1 MSAQPLQ
8 LFDTY
13 ERRVRPFESIQPGR
27 VGLYTCGPT
36 VYNYAHIGN
45 LRTYLFEDC
54 LRRVLQAN
62 GYDVQHVMNITD
74 VGHLTS
80 DADSGDDKMELGAKR
95 MGMNAWD
102 LATFYTEAFQQD
114 LSALNI
120 LPPSIWCKAT
130 DHIPEQ
136 IAFVADLEAKGFTYL
151 TADGVYFDSQKL
163 SDYGHLARLDIEGL
177 RQGARVDPGARRFV
191 TDFALWKFS
200 SPEDQRQMEWDSPW
214 GRGFPGWH
222 IECSAMSAKY
232 LGDLFDI
239 HCGGEDHIPIH
250 HTNEI
255 AQTEASRGTRL
266 ANFWLHGYFLQLDQA
281 KMSKSTGEFLRL
293 ETLAEHRISP
303 LVYRYFCMTA
313 HYRTQMAFSWESLK
327 ASQTALNR
335 LYQAAF
341 DWGESGKVLPDV
353 VAAFEAQVNDDLN
366 FPRALA
372 VVWELVKSN
381 ANDGDKKATLLKLD
395 DWLGLDIGQWAP
407 AALVVPASVA
417 ALVVA
422 RQQARKDRD
431 FAAADLIR
439 GEIEALG
446 FSVEDTREGPKI
458 AVLAS

>member
-54 LRRVLQAN
+54 LRRVLHAN

-163 SDYGHLARLDIEGL
+163 SDYGHRAR
-177 RQGARVDPGARRFV
+177 
-191 TDFALWKFS
+191 
-200 SPEDQRQMEWDSPW
+200 
-214 GRGFPGWH
+214 
-222 IECSAMSAKY
+222 
-232 LGDLFDI
+232 
-239 HCGGEDHIPIH
+239 
-250 HTNEI
+250 
-255 AQTEASRGTRL
+255 
-266 ANFWLHGYFLQLDQA
+266 
-281 KMSKSTGEFLRL
+281 
-293 ETLAEHRISP
+293 
-303 LVYRYFCMTA
+303 
-313 HYRTQMAFSWESLK
+313 
-327 ASQTALNR
+327 
-335 LYQAAF
+335 
-341 DWGESGKVLPDV
+341 
-353 VAAFEAQVNDDLN
+353 
-366 FPRALA
+366 
-372 VVWELVKSN
+372 
-381 ANDGDKKATLLKLD
+381 
-395 DWLGLDIGQWAP
+395 
-407 AALVVPASVA
+407 
-417 ALVVA
+417 
-422 RQQARKDRD
+422 
-431 FAAADLIR
+431 
-439 GEIEALG
+439 
-446 FSVEDTREGPKI
+446 
-458 AVLAS
+458 